1 MTHDEYLKEAPKT
14 LDPTLTPREQLVSC
28 LLGVAGELVE
38 LIRRAEQSAAIPD
51 TLAADALIGECGD
64 VLWYLACLETLPN
77 GIQPREYEHLDAWDY
92 EQVTGGHFNACEEI
106 KRYAFHGRGKET
118 VLALCGTARQY
129 VGEVL
134 RHLKVSLD
142 ECRAR
147 NIAKL
152 RERYPQG
159 FVSGGGVR

>member
-1 MTHDEYLKEAPKT
+1 MQHEEYLKEAPRT

-28 LLGVAGELVE
+28 LLGVAGEFVE
-38 LIRRAEQSAAIPD
+38 LVRLAEQSAAIPD

-77 GIQPREYEHLDAWDY
+77 GIEPSEYEHLTVFDY
-92 EQVTGGHFNACEEI
+92 MTDEAYNPCEEV
-106 KRYAFHGRGKET
+106 KRFAFHDRGKEA
-118 VLALCGTARQY
+118 VLEMCGAALDY
-129 VGEVL
+129 VRLVL
-134 RHLKVSLD
+134 QQLKVSLE